1 MTVQSDQGQNS
12 FNAVAVGVMAL
23 HDRAF
28 FAYLLESPRQ
38 AIEAKANELHLQVNE
53 AETQFVE
60 KLINDRKASNTSA
73 LKSWD
78 RWKETGL
85 WDLGDWATLWV
96 PLNLPHP

>member
-12 FNAVAVGVMAL
+12 FDAVAVGVMAL

-28 FAYLLESPRQ
+28 FAYLLESPRK
-38 AIEAKANELHLQVNE
+38 AIEAKANQLNLQVNE
-53 AETQFVE
+53 EEIQRVVT
-60 KLINDRKASNTSA
+60 LIDDRKRSNASA

-96 PLNLPHP
+96 PLHLPHP

>member
-1 MTVQSDQGQNS
+1 MSVQSDQGQKT
-12 FNAVAVGVMAL
+12 FDAVAVGVMAL

-28 FAYLLESPRQ
+28 FANLLESPRG
-38 AIEAKANELHLQVNE
+38 AIEAKANDLHLQVNE
-53 AETQFVE
+53 EEIQRVVT
-60 KLINDRKASNTSA
+60 LIDSRMRSSTAA

-96 PLNLPHP
+96 PVQLPHP